1 MAKKK
6 EKKAGKRMK
15 KKELANILMDF
26 FHTKQ
31 EEVISLKYLFAE
43 LHLTTHPLK
52 MLCMDI
58 LADMLAD
65 DYITEVDK
73 NKYKLNNH
81 GIEMTGT
88 FQRKSNGKNSFIPE
102 GGGEPIF
109 IAERNSAHAMTY
121 KFLSKFLC
129 EIFWI
134 KCIIINIIKLNM
146 IIIIIRNI
154 QSFHTQ
160 THVIDKSASSKKQ
173 KQTDRQRKTD
183 GTV

>member
-88 FQRKSNGKNSFIPE
+88 FQRKAMERTHLFPK
-102 GGGEPIF
+102 
-109 IAERNSAHAMTY
+109 AEANPYS
-121 KFLSKFLC
+121 
-129 EIFWI
+129 
-134 KCIIINIIKLNM
+134 
-146 IIIIIRNI
+146 
-154 QSFHTQ
+154 
-160 THVIDKSASSKKQ
+160 
-173 KQTDRQRKTD
+173 
-183 GTV
+183 